1 MLNRT
6 IRLVGLFVLQIPA
19 HDNRKQLLPLTS
31 LRFLAAIYVVVYHY
45 WTSYHLSDARP
56 LLVELGHTGVTF
68 FFLLSG
74 FILSYS
80 YDDDGAF
87 PKGKT
92 GRFYL
97 ARFARIYPVYL
108 ATILVMFPGVFLLK
122 NTGVADQQ
130 FRELWALASPLAL
143 HAWIP
148 GAACSLNCPNWSIST
163 EAFFYLLFPFIF
175 APVFRR
181 PLLAIVLAAA
191 AMVAIWVVQ
200 MEIWIGTGR
209 ALAAM
214 PIATFESDRAGN
226 LLAQLFIYFP
236 LTRVPEF
243 LIGIALY
250 GLWKRGADRIS
261 AGRLYLAGALGA
273 VVVLASAPFMPYN
286 ILATGFAAICYAPII
301 LAAANTR
308 SGPLFRPTFVWLGQ
322 ISFALY
328 LVHSP
333 VDSYLR
339 TIDRVALGS
348 KLAAMPLVFFAVATV
363 VALVAAALLFH
374 ALEQPAR
381 KVILRLFNRAPAARP
396 AAAST

>member
-1 MLNRT
+1 
-6 IRLVGLFVLQIPA
+6 LQISSSY
-19 HDNRKQLLPLTS
+19 NRKLLSPLTS

-45 WTSYHLSDARP
+45 WTSYHLSETRP
-56 LLVELGHTGVTF
+56 LFVELGHTGVTF

-74 FILSYS
+74 FILAYS
-80 YDDDGAF
+80 YDDNGNF
-87 PKGKT
+87 PAGRT

-97 ARFARIYPVYL
+97 ARFARIYPVYI
-108 ATILVMFPGVFLLK
+108 ATILVMFPGLFLLK
-122 NTGVADQQ
+122 NSGVADQH
-130 FRELWALASPLAL
+130 FRELWALTSPLAL

-175 APVFRR
+175 APAFRR
-181 PLLAIVLAAA
+181 PVLAIALAAA
-191 AMVAIWVVQ
+191 AMVAIWLVQ
-200 MEIWIGTGR
+200 MGIWTGSGR
-209 ALAAM
+209 ALDAMSTAA
-214 PIATFESDRAGN
+214 FETDRNGN
-226 LLAQLFIYFP
+226 LLIQLFIYLP

-250 GLWKRGADRIS
+250 GLWKRGADRIPAS
-261 AGRLYLAGALGA
+261 FLYGAGALGA
-273 VVVLASAPFMPYN
+273 GLVLAAAPAMPYN
-286 ILATGFAAICYAPII
+286 VLATGFAAICYAPII

-308 SGPLFRPTFVWLGQ
+308 SGPLFNPALVWLGQ

-339 TIDRVALGS
+339 TVDRIALGS
-348 KLAAMPLVFFAVATV
+348 KLAAMPLVFLAVAIVT
-363 VALVAAALLFH
+363 ALAAAALLFH

-381 KVILRLFNRAPAARP
+381 KIILRLFKRSPDSSRQEPAVSAQQS
-396 AAAST
+396 AT